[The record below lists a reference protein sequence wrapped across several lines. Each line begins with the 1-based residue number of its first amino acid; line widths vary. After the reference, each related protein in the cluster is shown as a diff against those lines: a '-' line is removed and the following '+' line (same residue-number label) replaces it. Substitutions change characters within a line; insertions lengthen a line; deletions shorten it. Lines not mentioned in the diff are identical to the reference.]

1 MQVKAANV
9 VWQTTSFHSE
19 QDFWAET
26 RKCLQQLRKIGVQI
40 ALFPGF
46 TGLLHAGSFLSAQ
59 GRLPEILD
67 LIATNKKAFDRGFGE
82 LAREYGIYLCPGTTV
97 SKRGNRFSITASLFD
112 PRGKKL
118 GEQQQTHLSQQEK
131 AWGLER
137 GEELPV
143 WDTDLGRIGIATGTD
158 IWHPEVSRILALQG
172 AELVLAPAAITG
184 PYNPWLQMAGMWQQ
198 VQQNQFFALENW
210 LAGNIFGSN
219 YEGRALI
226 LAPCEMTSGETGFLA
241 REEDDQIAELD
252 FSKRKEIIKGYPL
265 LAHLNRPLYQAYLPG
280 LYERDV
286 TNDPNDYTG
295 KSSRKISCFPYRHS
309 NS

>member
-1 MQVKAANV
+1 MKIKAANV
-9 VWQTTSFHSE
+9 VWQATSFRSE
-19 QDFWAET
+19 QDFWTEAS
-26 RKCLQQLRKIGVQI
+26 KHLQQLQRKEVQI

-46 TGLLHAGSFLSAQ
+46 TGLLHAGSFLPAQ
-59 GRLPEILD
+59 NRLPEILA
-67 LIATNKKAFDRGFGE
+67 LVAAKKGAFDKGFSE
-82 LAREYGIYLCPGTTV
+82 LAQEYGMYLCPGTTV
-97 SKRGNRFSITASLFD
+97 SQRGNRFSITASLFD
-112 PRGKKL
+112 PQGKKL

-143 WDTDLGRIGIATGTD
+143 WATGLGRVGIAAGTD

-172 AELVLAPAAITG
+172 AELVLAPAAIPG
-184 PYNPWLQMAGMWQQ
+184 PYNPWLQVAGMWQQ

-210 LAGNIFGSN
+210 LEGNIFGSN

-226 LAPCEMTSGETGFLA
+226 LAPCEMTPGETGYLT
-241 REEDDQIAELD
+241 REQDEQIAQLD
-252 FSKRKEIIKGYPL
+252 FNRRREVIKGYPL
-265 LAHLNRPLYQAYLPG
+265 LAHLNPSLYQGYLPG

-286 TNDPNDYTG
+286 TNDAHGYTG
-295 KSSRKISCFPYRHS
+295 KSNRKISGFSYQSS